1 MGEPQMSLTG
11 YAEEFYLPRAKLDDA
26 GEIVKQ
32 PKASLL
38 RRIYTFCDEWTQ
50 HSYEAWM
57 KAGQPGD
64 F

>member
-1 MGEPQMSLTG
+1 MSLTG
-11 YAEEFYLPRAKLDDA
+11 YAEEFYLPRAKLDDT

-38 RRIYTFCDEWTQ
+38 RRIYKFCDESTQ
-50 HSYEAWM
+50 HFYEAWM
-57 KAGQPGD
+57 KAGQPRN